1 MLLKSELVNSV
12 DKAWWP
18 ISLMPLALCVVLV
31 LPWLDPFAIG
41 PTPAVLP
48 WLVSVTCAAVV
59 LLARS
64 RITGQTVSTS
74 WFLAAWLSAYI
85 GLLQYFGQTQGLG
98 PWVHTTALGE
108 AFANLRQR
116 NQFAT
121 LTSIGLQALLWWA
134 AQHQTVVARSAQA
147 ARPALWFLGVG
158 AILLALGNAASGSRT
173 GFVQWVLVFGLAF
186 VWAGPDHR
194 RVPLVAAFALAVY
207 VFAALALPWVLN
219 AVAGVQSGGLLGRF
233 DEEAGCGSRRVL
245 WSNVLH
251 LIAQKPWLGWG
262 WGNLDFAH
270 FTTLYPGERF
280 CDILDNAHN
289 LPLHLAVELG
299 VPVAVVLCVLCVWLI
314 WRNRP
319 WAESDPTR
327 QMAWSVLAVIGVHSM
342 LEYPLWYG
350 PFQLAVALC
359 IWMLWP
365 TRQTAADL
373 DKTQAVAHRYT
384 AWSATILIAFCAYA
398 AWDYWRISQIYLPP
412 SARNAAYRDDTL
424 AKIQGSWLFRDQ
436 VRFAELTTTVLT
448 PENAAHV
455 NALAKDMLHFS
466 PESRVV
472 EKLIESAV
480 MLSDDAQALFYLERF
495 KAAFPQQH
503 ARWSAKLKAPQPG
516 N

>member
-1 MLLKSELVNSV
+1 MTFASENI
-12 DKAWWP
+12 WHG
-18 ISLMPLALCVVLV
+18 LMSGVLV
-31 LPWLDPFAIG
+31 LIWLTPFSWG
-41 PTPAVLP
+41 PTPTFLP
-48 WLVSVTCAAVV
+48 WLISALGAVMVWVLRRWLSVSKVAQTW
-59 LLARS
+59 LLAAL
-64 RITGQTVSTS
+64 I
-74 WFLAAWLSAYI
+74 SACI
-85 GLLQYFGQTQGLG
+85 GLLQYFGQTQSLG

-147 ARPALWFLGVG
+147 GRPALWFLGVG
-158 AILLALGNAASGSRT
+158 AILLAFGNAASGSRT

-186 VWAGPDHR
+186 VWAAPGQR
-194 RVPLVAAFALAVY
+194 RVPLVAAFALAAY
-207 VFAALALPWVLN
+207 VFAALALPWVLQ
-219 AVAGVQSGGLLGRF
+219 AVVGVQSGGLLGRF
-233 DEEAGCGSRRVL
+233 DEEAGCSSRRVL
-245 WSNVLH
+245 WSDVLH
-251 LIAQKPWLGWG
+251 LIAQKPWAGWG

-270 FTTLYPGERF
+270 FTTVYPGERF

-289 LPLHLAVELG
+289 LLLHLAVELG
-299 VPVAVVLCVLCVWLI
+299 APVAVAFCALCTWLI

-319 WAESDPTR
+319 WAETDPTR

-365 TRQTAADL
+365 TRQTAANME
-373 DKTQAVAHRYT
+373 KKQAVAHGYI
-384 AWSATILIAFCAYA
+384 AWSATILIACCAYA

-436 VRFAELTTTVLT
+436 VRFAELTTTTLT

-455 NALAKDMLHFS
+455 NALAQDMLHFS

-480 MLSDDAQALFYLERF
+480 MLGDDAQALFYLERF

-503 ARWSAKLKAPQPG
+503 ARWSAKLKAPQPAD
-516 N
+516 